1 MLGAA
6 ASAAAEAVAE
16 ALAAQAEREA
26 VAVAR
31 AEQPVPP
38 SAAVAHAEQPLALP
52 SAAVALAVEPPA
64 SVVASTPASAAVALA
79 EESLAPAP
87 APASAG
93 LAGARGGAL
102 VGLLSRDSGET
113 LIDQIVRSVAARI
126 DDRLLRGGARMP
138 SIRSF
143 AAAHGVSPFTVVAS
157 YDKLVAS
164 GYLESRRGAGFFV
177 RERLPMA
184 LNAAEPSAAV
194 FGSGAG
200 NAADAGLV
208 AKPIDVVW
216 LVRNMF
222 RQMPHQ
228 HMPGTG
234 VLPSDW
240 LDGAA
245 IANALRAV
253 SRQNPNLLLSYGVPQ
268 GFLPLRQQ
276 LQHKLAELEIAAAP
290 EQILTTAGVT
300 QALDLVAREFTRP
313 GDTIFVDDPAWFLM
327 FGSFAALG
335 AKVVGIPRLAD
346 GPDVARLAELAAIH
360 KPKLY
365 IINSVLHNPS
375 STSLSAAK
383 AFQVLKL
390 AEEHDFILVEDDIYC
405 DLHPGS
411 AVQPATRLAALD
423 QLQRVIYLGGFSKT
437 MAANL
442 RVGFIAT
449 SAERAERLADRK
461 MLSTLTTSDLGERVV
476 YRVLSEG
483 SYRKHA
489 DRLRGRL
496 DSVRAKTLRQMERI
510 GFKVGQAAPAGM
522 FVWADAGCDT
532 NALAERAMAEHLL
545 LAPGSLFS
553 PTQLP
558 STFMRLNVAAMQDP
572 GVWRFLERAL
582 SKV

>member
-1 MLGAA
+1 MTNTRRRSLLGDAA
-6 ASAAAEAVAE
+6 ANAAAAVAE
-16 ALAAQAEREA
+16 ALAAAETRAAQAA
-26 VAVAR
+26 SQA
-31 AEQPVPP
+31 
-38 SAAVAHAEQPLALP
+38 LADTT
-52 SAAVALAVEPPA
+52 SVALPA
-64 SVVASTPASAAVALA
+64 SVARPRRA
-79 EESLAPAP
+79 APA
-87 APASAG
+87 
-93 LAGARGGAL
+93 GAL
-102 VGLLSRDSGET
+102 LGLLSRESGET

-126 DDRLLRGGARMP
+126 DERLLRSGARMP
-138 SIRSF
+138 SIRAF

-157 YDKLVAS
+157 YDRLVAT

-177 RERLPMA
+177 RERAGMVARHGGLRHG
-184 LNAAEPSAAV
+184 V
-194 FGSGAG
+194 HGGSGFE
-200 NAADAGLV
+200 V
-208 AKPIDVVW
+208 KPIDVVW

-222 RQMPHQ
+222 RQMPHAQ
-228 HMPGTG
+228 MPGSG

-245 IANALRAV
+245 IANALKAV
-253 SRQNPNLLLSYGVPQ
+253 SRQNAGVLLSYGVPQ

-290 EQILTTAGVT
+290 EQLLTTAGVT
-300 QALDLVAREFTRP
+300 QGLDLVAREFTQP

-346 GPDVARLAELAAIH
+346 GPDIAKLAELAALH

-383 AFQVLKL
+383 AFQVLRL
-390 AEEHDFILVEDDIYC
+390 AEEHDFVIVEDDIYC

-442 RVGFIAT
+442 RVGFIAA
-449 SAERAERLADRK
+449 SPERAERLADRK
-461 MLSTLTTSDLGERVV
+461 MLTMLTTSDIGERVV
-476 YRVLSEG
+476 YKVLSDG
-483 SYRKHA
+483 TFRKHT
-489 DRLRGRL
+489 DRMRARL
-496 DSVRAKTLRQMERI
+496 DGLRAKTIRQMERV
-510 GFKVGQAAPAGM
+510 GLKVDVAAPAGM
-522 FVWADAGCDT
+522 FVWVDAGRDT
-532 NALAERAMAEHLL
+532 NVLAERAMAQNLL

-553 PTQLP
+553 PAQLP
-558 STFMRLNVAAMQDP
+558 STRMRLNVAAMQDP
-572 GVWRFLERAL
+572 QVWRFLESELAR
-582 SKV
+582 S

>member
-1 MLGAA
+1 MTNTRSRTSMLGAA
-6 ASAAAEAVAE
+6 AAAAAQAVNE
-16 ALAAQAEREA
+16 ALAAAQ
-26 VAVAR
+26 AR
-31 AEQPVPP
+31 AM
-38 SAAVAHAEQPLALP
+38 
-52 SAAVALAVEPPA
+52 
-64 SVVASTPASAAVALA
+64 T
-79 EESLAPAP
+79 APAP
-87 APASAG
+87 GPSVTSVPVQVSATAAAQRRPTRLPGRGASG
-93 LAGARGGAL
+93 PM
-102 VGLLSRDSGET
+102 VGLLSRESGET

-138 SIRSF
+138 SIRAF
-143 AAAHGVSPFTVVAS
+143 AASHGVSAFTVVAA
-157 YDKLVAS
+157 YDKLVAT

-177 RERLPMA
+177 RERPAMA
-184 LNAAEPSAAV
+184 VHAGDSAPLLSPV
-194 FGSGAG
+194 RSQHAG
-200 NAADAGLV
+200 FES
-208 AKPIDVVW
+208 KPIDIVW

-228 HMPGTG
+228 QMPGTG
-234 VLPSDW
+234 VLPSEW
-240 LDGAA
+240 LDGPA

-276 LQHKLAELEIAAAP
+276 LQHKLAELEIAAEP
-290 EQILTTAGVT
+290 EQFVTTAGVT

-313 GDTIFVDDPAWFLM
+313 GDVIFVDDPAWFLM

-335 AKVVGIPRLAD
+335 AQVIGIPRLAD
-346 GPDVARLAELAAIH
+346 GPDIARLTELAAIH

-383 AFQVLKL
+383 AFQVLRL
-390 AEEHDFILVEDDIYC
+390 SEEHGFLIVEDDIYC

-449 SAERAERLADRK
+449 SMERAERLADRK
-461 MLSTLTTSDLGERVV
+461 MLSTLTTSDIGERVV
-476 YRVLSEG
+476 YKVLSEG

-496 DSVRAKTLRQMERI
+496 DSVRAKALRQMERI
-510 GFKVGQAAPAGM
+510 GLRVESSPLAGM

-532 NALAERAMAEHLL
+532 NALTERAMAHNLL

-553 PTQLP
+553 PKQLP
-558 STFMRLNVAAMQDP
+558 STRMRLNVAAMQEP
-572 GVWRFLERAL
+572 AVWRFLEREL
-582 SKV
+582 GGS

>member
-1 MLGAA
+1 MTNTRKRTSLLGAA
-6 ASAAAEAVAE
+6 ASAAAEAVND
-16 ALAAQAEREA
+16 ALAAAHARSLAAAAPGPA
-26 VAVAR
+26 VAS
-31 AEQPVPP
+31 VPT
-38 SAAVAHAEQPLALP
+38 A
-52 SAAVALAVEPPA
+52 PPA
-64 SVVASTPASAAVALA
+64 GSASAASNAPG
-79 EESLAPAP
+79 PAP
-87 APASAG
+87 AGRVARPAAG
-93 LAGARGGAL
+93 PLL
-102 VGLLSRDSGET
+102 GLLSRESGET

-138 SIRSF
+138 SIRAF
-143 AAAHGVSPFTVVAS
+143 AAAHGVSAFTVVAS
-157 YDKLVAS
+157 YDKLVAT

-177 RERLPMA
+177 RERAPMA
-184 LNAAEPSAAV
+184 LNAAGGSVAA
-194 FGSGAG
+194 GAG
-200 NAADAGLV
+200 VVRSRLD

-222 RQMPHQ
+222 RQMPHHQ
-228 HMPGTG
+228 MPGSG
-234 VLPSDW
+234 VLPPEW
-240 LDGAA
+240 LDGTA

-253 SRQNPNLLLSYGVPQ
+253 SRQNPNLLVSYGLPQ

-290 EQILTTAGVT
+290 EQIVTTAGVT

-335 AKVVGIPRLAD
+335 ANVIGIPRLAD
-346 GPDVARLAELAAIH
+346 GPDIARLAELAAIH

-383 AFQVLKL
+383 AFQVLRL
-390 AEEHDFILVEDDIYC
+390 SEEHDFIIVEDDIYC

-411 AVQPATRLAALD
+411 AVQPATRLSALD
-423 QLQRVIYLGGFSKT
+423 QLRRVIYLGGFSKT

-442 RVGFIAT
+442 RVGFIAA

-461 MLSTLTTSDLGERVV
+461 MLSTLTTSDIGERVV
-476 YRVLSEG
+476 YKVLSEG

-489 DRLRGRL
+489 DRVRTRL
-496 DSVRAKTLRQMERI
+496 DGIRAKAVRQMER
-510 GFKVGQAAPAGM
+510 VGLRVDVASPAGM

-532 NALAERAMAEHLL
+532 SVLTERAMADNLL

-553 PTQLP
+553 PAQLP
-558 STFMRLNVAAMQDP
+558 STRMRLNVAAMQEP
-572 GVWRFLERAL
+572 GVWRFLEQQL
-582 SKV
+582 GK